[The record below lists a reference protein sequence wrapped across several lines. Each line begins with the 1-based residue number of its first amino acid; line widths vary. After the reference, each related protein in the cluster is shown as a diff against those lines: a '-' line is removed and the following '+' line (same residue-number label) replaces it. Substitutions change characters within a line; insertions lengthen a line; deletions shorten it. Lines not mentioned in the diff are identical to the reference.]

1 MRGPR
6 TGLRKR
12 RPERAADDSGSAR
25 PDRAFPGDAR
35 HNGLDVPGDE
45 GRTVSTSE
53 AALEIP
59 SYLVY
64 FGIPPSLA
72 TIVISFIDPMA
83 GLVLLVLVIMMV
95 VTLKILFRFGG

>member
-1 MRGPR
+1 M
-6 TGLRKR
+6 
-12 RPERAADDSGSAR
+12 
-25 PDRAFPGDAR
+25 

-45 GRTVSTSE
+45 RRTVSTSE
-53 AALEIP
+53 ASLEIP